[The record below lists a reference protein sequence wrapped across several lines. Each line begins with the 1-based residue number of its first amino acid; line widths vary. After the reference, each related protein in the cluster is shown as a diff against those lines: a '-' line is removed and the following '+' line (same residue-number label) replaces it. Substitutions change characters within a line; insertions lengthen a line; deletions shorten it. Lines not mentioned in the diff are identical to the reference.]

1 MFIVSEE
8 WKAAYPGAAA
18 GILVMHDVANPA
30 SHPEIDGLR
39 TELESQL
46 RSRFAGGD
54 RSALAA
60 LQPIQAYNTYFK
72 RYGKTYHVQLQLES
86 IVLKGKNLPDVSPL
100 VDANFMAEAETFLLS
115 AGHDA
120 AKLVEP
126 VVMDISHEGESMT
139 QMNGT
144 PKIIR
149 TGDMIMRDAEGL
161 ACSILY
167 GQDNRS
173 HISLDTSHVLYVAYA
188 PPGVPAQ
195 AVEAHLRRIE
205 DNVRLFSKSAVLEQL
220 RLLTTES
227 G

>member
-30 SHPEIDGLR
+30 SHPEIDRLR

-86 IVLKGKNLPDVSPL
+86 VSRGSPPPTSPRSSKPCSLPNS
-100 VDANFMAEAETFLLS
+100 
-115 AGHDA
+115 
-120 AKLVEP
+120 
-126 VVMDISHEGESMT
+126 
-139 QMNGT
+139 
-144 PKIIR
+144 R
-149 TGDMIMRDAEGL
+149 T
-161 ACSILY
+161 CS
-167 GQDNRS
+167 
-173 HISLDTSHVLYVAYA
+173 
-188 PPGVPAQ
+188 
-195 AVEAHLRRIE
+195 
-205 DNVRLFSKSAVLEQL
+205 
-220 RLLTTES
+220 
-227 G
+227 